1 METSSKILWSIVK
14 LNENLGMELILL
26 VKKSNSLW
34 KRRILYHSVVFTN
47 IVFSSTIFNQVTVFR
62 PLVRVKI
69 ENNMI
74 SV

>member
-1 METSSKILWSIVK
+1 METSSKIFWSIVK

-62 PLVRVKI
+62 QLVRVKI
-69 ENNMI
+69 ENSMI

>member
-62 PLVRVKI
+62 QLVRVKI
-69 ENNMI
+69 ENSMI